1 VTLSAACLYKTYKNG
16 ASMIQVFG
24 YPHVL
29 LGGIVAAAVAAFC
42 VRYFVH
48 LLVRH
53 GLNVFA
59 WYRLALAG
67 ALLMYY
73 YT

>member
-1 VTLSAACLYKTYKNG
+1 
-16 ASMIQVFG
+16 MIQVFG

-29 LGGIVAAAVAAFC
+29 IGAAVAACVAAIC
-42 VRYFVH
+42 VRYFAN

-53 GLNVFA
+53 GLNFFA

-67 ALLMYY
+67 ALALYY
-73 YT
+73 YE